1 MKESHNSVID
11 TISATEHLRHQ
22 YKFGI
27 RTQETLFTCRVLF
40 VVFKILIVFV
50 SVSYRV
56 HSFCLS
62 HFRLFFLSRK
72 VSFLFRI
79 VFVSVSYRVHSFCL
93 SHFRLFFLSCKV
105 SFLFRVSRQVTPHR
119 VHIFCFCLYVNKKKG
134 SYLPLM
140 MIVGFLS
147 ATFDKL
153 HNPNVFLSFPRLNND
168 VFMILSHK
176 Y

>member
-40 VVFKILIVFV
+40 VVFKIL
-50 SVSYRV
+50 
-56 HSFCLS
+56 
-62 HFRLFFLSRK
+62 
-72 VSFLFRI
+72 I